1 MDWLRFLPLAG
12 RVLIGAS
19 FMFSGAGKIAAYDGT
34 VAYITAT
41 GLPFAPLGWA
51 LAIVIEIGA
60 GALLILGLNAKA
72 AALLL
77 ALFCVA
83 TAVLFH
89 HNFADRNQMVH
100 FFLNI
105 MIVGGL
111 LQIIYFGPGPF
122 SWRARTIQSSTA

>member
-1 MDWLRFLPLAG
+1 MVKPNSALHIRGYQMDWLRFLPLAG
-12 RVLIGAS
+12 R
-19 FMFSGAGKIAAYDGT
+19 
-34 VAYITAT
+34 
-41 GLPFAPLGWA
+41 A

-72 AALLL
+72 AALPL

-100 FFLNI
+100 FFLT
-105 MIVGGL
+105 L
-111 LQIIYFGPGPF
+111 
-122 SWRARTIQSSTA
+122 